1 MIPDF
6 INFNLAKCKE
16 LIAKYQ
22 KDKDADSFNILLAKF
37 DRYILYVIYEMK
49 KSYPYLQNEDMQELY
64 HTGILG
70 FSKGITAFKLH
81 LDVSMIILVI
91 KAYIKSEIKQTY
103 AYKNKELSCNLSFAS
118 SLIADPL
125 AELNN
130 ILVKEKIFSSSELT
144 DDEKEMIHLR
154 FFEGKDVKDI
164 AQKQG
169 VKPTT
174 MFKRMSKLL
183 VRVKKIVGE
192 NFYEEENI

>member
-6 INFNLAKCKE
+6 INFNLEKCKE

-183 VRVKKIVGE
+183 VRVKKIVGK

>member
-1 MIPDF
+1 
-6 INFNLAKCKE
+6 
-16 LIAKYQ
+16 
-22 KDKDADSFNILLAKF
+22 
-37 DRYILYVIYEMK
+37 MK

-183 VRVKKIVGE
+183 IRVKKIVGE